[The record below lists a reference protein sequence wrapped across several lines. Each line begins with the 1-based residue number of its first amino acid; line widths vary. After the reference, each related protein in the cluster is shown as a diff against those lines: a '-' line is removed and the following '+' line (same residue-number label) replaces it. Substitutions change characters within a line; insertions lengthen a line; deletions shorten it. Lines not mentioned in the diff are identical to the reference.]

1 MAQSKYKRH
10 SRGGR
15 FRQQGDGLRSA
26 IDNIRQQRQIEIDS
40 LKTLA
45 LQQKEQDSLQ
55 ISGLRNVSKNEAE
68 NKNIL
73 QNLENKIYQNK
84 RNAISVKADRDV
96 DSILGKAK
104 ELGKESEFWE
114 EFSSTHA
121 DKYAKMASGLFD
133 LAQYNAAINA
143 YESMSD
149 DQKKIAEASYEN
161 SYRIVEDEMGKSIIE
176 IDSLKDRKDLITN
189 TVGWLANN
197 RHLHNKLANDYL
209 QTSKSRQDFL
219 RSAKAKDGTPLYN
232 KDTASQMTMNAA
244 YNYCFTNG
252 IPLNSQAG
260 QKIISNAKQMAVV
273 ETTSLTKSYNFKTD
287 QEDIQEHLGLVKDA
301 YKDINRAA
309 TKPYKTKYGASI
321 SGRISGQEEFYDSLY
336 LLYHIVEGSH
346 VKGTDGSILAPGH
359 PSRQAET
366 PKQKWERVLNLA
378 AEGIDFKTVA
388 DGIDALNIPV
398 RNMNTGKVVLNKK
411 GKPAE
416 YIFDKHPEMK
426 TEAIRILK
434 LKQENSISDREAKI
448 RKDQVKEFA
457 DIIAPLDT
465 DLDNNDFSNSLLN
478 KDWVLS
484 TSQWAL
490 DSKNKNTAESN
501 YILDILGQSPELF
514 SKNDFTDNIVRSMKV
529 ARVDNEFLSGDAN
542 GGLFAWTQ
550 VDVRVP
556 RQAKYHEALVAANKI
571 PDFSKEVKNFITN
584 EFAGNIAGGIT
595 AKNIANEN
603 DLLEMIDKG
612 IGRFMVV
619 WASKSDVV
627 DVDARFE
634 LTKEVLDK
642 EISDGLNKQT
652 GWASATEIGDT
663 GDLVLGYRFA
673 AIENKNL
680 PTEREYTVTDINN
693 LFSSWEKE
701 NKNLTSSTIFKLGN
715 VNESKVNGVLTA
727 NFDKLVTLEDSYRL
741 LNAISTGEASNELLP
756 KNLAKFIAVTK
767 GAGYN
772 LTTREVMNMVIDHIK
787 ENGDTIWTKDQT
799 IDSQFKDYDYE
810 WPAHPEDLVKKSCNI
825 TPPNTADGIGIKF
838 CQYYKDRGID
848 LNQSIINE
856 YFKNRGRFD

>member
-45 LQQKEQDSLQ
+45 LQQKERDSLQ
-55 ISGLRNVSKNEAE
+55 ISGLRNVGKNEAE
-68 NKNIL
+68 NQNIL

-121 DKYAKMASGLFD
+121 DKYAQAASGLFD

-143 YESMSD
+143 YEGMSD

-161 SYRIVEDEMGKSIIE
+161 SYRIVEDEMGNSIIE
-176 IDSLKDRKDLITN
+176 IDSLKDRKDLITSS
-189 TVGWLANN
+189 VGWLANN

-219 RSAKAKDGTPLYN
+219 RSAKTKDGRSLYN
-232 KDTASQMTMNAA
+232 KDTAGQMTMNAA

-260 QKIISNAKQMAVV
+260 QKIISNAKQMAVA
-273 ETTSLTKSYNFKTD
+273 ETTSLIKSDYFKND
-287 QEDIQEHLGLVKDA
+287 QLDIQEHLGFVKDA

-309 TKPYKTKYGASI
+309 TKPILKNGAWY
-321 SGRISGQEEFYDSLY
+321 SGRISGQEEFEDSLY

-378 AEGIDFKTVA
+378 AEAIDFKTVA

-416 YIFDKHPEMK
+416 YIFDKHPESK

-434 LKQENSISDREAKI
+434 HKETNSISKREAKI
-448 RKDQVKEFA
+448 RTDQIKDFA
-457 DIIAPLDT
+457 DIVAPLDT
-465 DLDNNDFSNSLLN
+465 DYDNNDFSNSLLN

-484 TSQWAL
+484 ASQWAL
-490 DSKNKNTAESN
+490 DPKNNTSPEST
-501 YILDILGQSPELF
+501 YILDILGQSPTLF
-514 SKNDFTDNIVRSMKV
+514 SKNSYTDNKTLSMKIS
-529 ARVDNEFLSGDAN
+529 RVDNEFLTGDVN
-542 GGLFAWTQ
+542 GALFSYTQ
-550 VDVRVP
+550 LGVEVP
-556 RQAKYHEALVAANKI
+556 RLSKMHEALVAANKVT
-571 PDFSKEVKNFITN
+571 DFSNKVKKTITN
-584 EFAGNIAGGIT
+584 SFKSKLSAGILETQISR
-595 AKNIANEN
+595 KD
-603 DLLEMIDKG
+603 DLEEMVEKG

-619 WASKSDVV
+619 WASKSDVT

-634 LTKEVLDK
+634 LTKDILEK
-642 EISDGLNKQT
+642 EISDGLTKQI
-652 GWASATEIGDT
+652 GWASASETLKA
-663 GDLVLGYRFA
+663 GDLTSGWKFA
-673 AIENKNL
+673 ALSNKDL
-680 PTEREYTVTDINN
+680 STDREYTVTDINN

-715 VNESKVNGVLTA
+715 VNESKVNNVLIA

-787 ENGDTIWTKDQT
+787 ENGDTIWTKDKT
-799 IDSQFKDYDYE
+799 IDSQFKNYDYE
-810 WPAHPEDLVKKSCNI
+810 WPAHPEDLLKEKCNI
-825 TPPNTADGIGIKF
+825 TPPNRADGVGIQV
-838 CQYYKDRGID
+838 CQYLKNQGID
-848 LNQSIINE
+848 MNESIINE
-856 YFKNRGRFD
+856 YLKNRGRFN